1 MDSGNH
7 CAMREKGEISWC
19 LMPLL
24 QTRQVRT
31 GLPCHGCHGCVA
43 MRCCISL
50 ATFHQTS
57 SDCSIFQ
64 AKLQGICSWKLAGS
78 FFPTHIATRSFKAR
92 PEDAKGR
99 AADCTSEAAWYAHTH
114 TQTHTCTAWNWLLA
128 IPLYLNL
135 PAILATGSTKVQT
148 NMLEQDLQEHMHTS
162 SASSSPFVTLLFI
175 CYSCN
180 TPPTQWR
187 NVRCACE
194 YSNKILYV

>member
-1 MDSGNH
+1 
-7 CAMREKGEISWC
+7 
-19 LMPLL
+19 MPLL

-64 AKLQGICSWKLAGS
+64 ATRRCKGS
-78 FFPTHIATRSFKAR
+78 SRRLHFR
-92 PEDAKGR
+92 GGLV
-99 AADCTSEAAWYAHTH
+99 CTHTH
-114 TQTHTCTAWNWLLA
+114 TNTHMHSTELIA

-180 TPPTQWR
+180 M
-187 NVRCACE
+187 NIV
-194 YSNKILYV
+194 NKILYV

>member
-31 GLPCHGCHGCVA
+31 GLPCHGCHACVA

-64 AKLQGICSWKLAGS
+64 ATRRCKGS
-78 FFPTHIATRSFKAR
+78 SRRLHFR
-92 PEDAKGR
+92 GGLV
-99 AADCTSEAAWYAHTH
+99 CTH
-114 TQTHTCTAWNWLLA
+114 TNTHMHSMELIA
-128 IPLYLNL
+128 IPLYLNF
-135 PAILATGSTKVQT
+135 PPGGKPRQRFEGFWKKCRFRRSETIGSCPKIGWKFPGILKC
-148 NMLEQDLQEHMHTS
+148 L
-162 SASSSPFVTLLFI
+162 
-175 CYSCN
+175 
-180 TPPTQWR
+180 
-187 NVRCACE
+187 
-194 YSNKILYV
+194 